1 MSARHFRLNRA
12 RWERTRRAVFARDGY
27 RCRCCGRA
35 GRLECDH
42 VIPLDREPEQDPYD
56 PANCQTLAR
65 GCHIAKTRRE
75 GAARRRRR
83 PVAPAVAAWRQAVA
97 ELL

>member
-1 MSARHFRLNRA
+1 MSAHHQRLNRA

-42 VIPLDREPEQDPYD
+42 VVPLERDPDQDPYD

-65 GCHIAKTRRE
+65 GCHIAKTRAERLATE
-75 GAARRRRR
+75 RRR
-83 PVAPAVAAWRQAVA
+83 PVAPAVAAWQGLVA
-97 ELL
+97 ELC

>member
-1 MSARHFRLNRA
+1 MSARHQRLDQGL
-12 RWERTRRAVFARDGY
+12 WERTRRAVFARDGF

-42 VIPLDREPEQDPYD
+42 VVPLWRDPLQDAYN
-56 PANCQTLAR
+56 PANCQALTR

-75 GAARRRRR
+75 RAERDQGR
-83 PVAPAVAAWRQAVA
+83 PVAPAVAEWRRLVA
-97 ELL
+97 ELT

>member
-1 MSARHFRLNRA
+1 MSKRHHALNRA

-42 VIPLDREPEQDPYD
+42 VVPLWKNPLQDPYH
-56 PANCQTLAR
+56 PANCQTLTR
-65 GCHIAKTRRE
+65 GCHVAKTRAERAERE
-75 GAARRRRR
+75 RRR
-83 PVAPAVAAWRQAVA
+83 PPAPGVAAWGRLVA
-97 ELL
+97 ELT

>member
-1 MSARHFRLNRA
+1 MSRRHHRLDRG

-42 VIPLDREPEQDPYD
+42 VVPLERDPGQDPYD
-56 PANCQTLAR
+56 PNGCQTLAR
-65 GCHIAKTRRE
+65 ACHIAKTRRE
-75 GAARRRRR
+75 RAERERRR
-83 PVAPAVAAWRQAVA
+83 PVAPAVAAWGRLVA
-97 ELL
+97 ELT